1 MTETIPEIFTKIS
14 NAKSNRDRKSIL
26 LKHDTFGLRTVLQGA
41 YHPDIVLQLPPG
53 SPPYTEDSGP
63 LGHTPST
70 LEFESKKFMYFVS
83 GPNFIENKKKR
94 EDIFIQMLE
103 SVHPTEAAVM
113 LAVKDK
119 SLNVKGL
126 TYDLIKDVFP
136 QLALPDLSSEKVKE
150 A

>member
-1 MTETIPEIFTKIS
+1 MTDTIPEIFTKIS

-26 LKHDTFGLRTVLQGA
+26 LKNETFGLRTVLQGA
-41 YHPDIVLQLPPG
+41 YHPDFVLQLPPG
-53 SPPYTEDSGP
+53 APPYNEDSGP

-70 LEFESKKFMYFVS
+70 LEGEARKFMYFVS
-83 GPNFIENKKKR
+83 GPNFIQDKKKR

-103 SVHPTEAAVM
+103 SVHPTEAAII

-126 TYDLIKDVFP
+126 TYDLVRDTFP
-136 QLALPDLSSEKVKE
+136 QLDLPDLSAAKMQE

>member
-1 MTETIPEIFTKIS
+1 MTDTIPEIFTKIA

-26 LKHDTFGLRTVLQGA
+26 IKNETFGLRTVLQGA

-53 SPPYTEDSGP
+53 SPPYNEDSGP
-63 LGHTPST
+63 LGHTPSP
-70 LEFESKKFMYFVS
+70 LEFESKKFVYFVS
-83 GPNFIENKKKR
+83 GPTFVQDKKKR

-103 SVHPTEAAVM
+103 SVHPTEAAII

-126 TYDLIKDVFP
+126 TYDLVKDVFP
-136 QLALPDLSSEKVKE
+136 QLGLPDLSSEKIKE
-150 A
+150 V